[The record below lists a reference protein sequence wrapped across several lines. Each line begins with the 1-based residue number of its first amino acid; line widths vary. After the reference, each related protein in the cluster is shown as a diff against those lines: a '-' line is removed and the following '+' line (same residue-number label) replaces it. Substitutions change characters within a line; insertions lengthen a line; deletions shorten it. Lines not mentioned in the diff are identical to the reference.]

1 MLVFALNWLS
11 FRWEILVMLLSQF
24 PLMLHQTQKG
34 MPHLIASIRAVHLRD
49 APWVD
54 IFELGASAA
63 GGESFKFCIYI
74 SL

>member
-34 MPHLIASIRAVHLRD
+34 MPHLIASITAVHLRD